1 MSDKPPA
8 KPAADRGPDFASQ
21 MARAELGRHY
31 VDVGRLA
38 QTLKDGEIV
47 LRDKPPSRRGKS

>member
-1 MSDKPPA
+1 MNDKPPA
-8 KPAADRGPDFASQ
+8 KPAADRGRDFASQ

-47 LRDKPPSRRGKS
+47 LRDKPPSRREKS

>member
-1 MSDKPPA
+1 MSDKSGS
-8 KPAADRGPDFASQ
+8 KPAGGRGPDFASQ